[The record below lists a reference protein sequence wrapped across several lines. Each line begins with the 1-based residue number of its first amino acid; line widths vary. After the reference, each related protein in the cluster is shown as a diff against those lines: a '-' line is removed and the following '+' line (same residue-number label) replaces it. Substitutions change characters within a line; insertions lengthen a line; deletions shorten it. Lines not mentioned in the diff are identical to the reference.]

1 MRAGGASHPG
11 SLSSGPP
18 LTLYWPKL
26 VCMSVI
32 LPRGMAQVTLSLG
45 HPWDSTW
52 VQLPLRC
59 LAKKLKSKCG
69 SLIKD
74 FI

>member
-1 MRAGGASHPG
+1 MLAQGASHPV

-18 LTLYWPKL
+18 LTRYWPKL
-26 VCMSVI
+26 VCISVI
-32 LPRGMAQVTLSLG
+32 LPRVMAQVALSLG

-52 VQLPLRC
+52 AQLPLRC
-59 LAKKLKSKCG
+59 LAKELKSKHG